1 VTDRELS
8 VRAGLNVGIEPTLLP
23 FLQAGAGNVITIK
36 PSGDTVIA
44 ENTGQAARVALNCA
58 IANLGGYI
66 YNTGSD
72 LVDVDFLF
80 VDALGNEISL
90 TGGFPIPVVTPG
102 PIPIELA
109 DAMRFFCL
117 APGERIIARV
127 TPDQGDPLS
136 IMGQAGLIGWWRA
149 DARTLSSGFAS
160 EAFDLSGNNRPLTQ
174 ASAPLQPGWTP
185 NSGPNGT
192 PAFVFDGTG
201 VLAGTAKRLSRS
213 GAMGLN
219 PGDFPALF
227 VVMQMNTAQAQSLCN
242 TFSIDDSVA
251 TRLLYLDRRNTVPPG
266 FFGGIGSLVGTVGGF
281 NGPAI
286 LDQAPHLQ
294 AMLLQALAANIS
306 VDGVLGANKTSTGG
320 LISAPDL
327 IDLGG
332 SSILALGTGAAFGGL
347 IMDAW
352 VTRVQPS
359 VAQLAALNTYVRN
372 RYRIPI
378 S

>member
-1 VTDRELS
+1 MTDRELS
-8 VRAGLNVGIEPTLLP
+8 IRAGLNVGIEPTLLP
-23 FLQAGAGNVITIK
+23 FVQAGAGNLIEVK

-44 ENTGQAARVALNCA
+44 ENSSQAARVALSCA

-80 VDALGNEISL
+80 IDALGNEISL
-90 TGGFPIPVVTPG
+90 TGGFPIPVVTLG

-117 APGERIIARV
+117 APGEKIIARASA
-127 TPDQGDPLS
+127 DQGDPLS
-136 IMGQAGLIGWWRA
+136 IMGQAGLIGWWRG

-160 EAFDLSGNNRPLTQ
+160 EAFDLSGNSRPLTQ

-185 NSGPNGT
+185 NGGPNGT

-201 VLAGTAKRLSRS
+201 VLVGTAKRLSRS

-227 VVMQMNTAQAQSLCN
+227 VVMQMNTAQAANLCN
-242 TFSIDDSVA
+242 TFSIADSVA
-251 TRLLYLDRRNTVPPG
+251 LIMYLDRRNTVPPG

-281 NGPAI
+281 NGPVI

-294 AMLLQALAANIS
+294 AMLLQALAANVS

-320 LISAPDL
+320 LLTAPNT

-332 SSILALGTGAAFGGL
+332 SSPSITPNTAFGGL